1 MVMKFS
7 LLSLVEWAKSAML
20 NGEFKTQ
27 HLDEV
32 RDAVARLGVA
42 DVRARGL
49 TREDCEQV
57 LNWFVYSA
65 QVNIFAT

>member
-7 LLSLVEWAKSAML
+7 LLPLVEWAKSAML
-20 NGEFKTQ
+20 NGEYKTQ

-32 RDAVARLGVA
+32 RDTVAYLGVA
-42 DVRARGL
+42 DVRACGL

-57 LNWFVYSA
+57 LN
-65 QVNIFAT
+65 